1 MAYNNYPFI
10 NMNIRFLQRSFLIQ
24 VLALEVLE
32 VLEKDIRGLKRKERI
47 GEEKKNEAENFC
59 VIYMW
64 YFVIFKYK
72 IKLRKKMQFIFI
84 IAKVNIGLIDT

>member
-1 MAYNNYPFI
+1 
-10 NMNIRFLQRSFLIQ
+10 MNIRFLQRSFLIQ

-32 VLEKDIRGLKRKERI
+32 VLEKDRGLKRKERI

-59 VIYMW
+59 VIYMR
-64 YFVIFKYK
+64 YFAIFKYK

>member
-32 VLEKDIRGLKRKERI
+32 VLEKDIIGLKRKERI

-59 VIYMW
+59 IIYLR
-64 YFVIFKYK
+64 YFAIFKYK

>member
-32 VLEKDIRGLKRKERI
+32 KDIIGLKRKERI

-59 VIYMW
+59 IIYLR
-64 YFVIFKYK
+64 YFAIFKYK